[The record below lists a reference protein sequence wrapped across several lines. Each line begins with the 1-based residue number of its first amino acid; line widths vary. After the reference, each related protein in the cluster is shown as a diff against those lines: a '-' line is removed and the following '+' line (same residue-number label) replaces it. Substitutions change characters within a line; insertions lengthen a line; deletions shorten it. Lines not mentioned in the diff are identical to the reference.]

1 METNKTVQN
10 RNSSSVKSGGEY
22 VILTKQNELALQVS
36 DGSVVLSAPNGSV
49 SQRWKLKK
57 IAGGAYKILSCA
69 TGEAIDIMYGALDS
83 GVWVHVWEDIG
94 ASTQEWSVRK
104 TKDGSAYVV
113 LSKPANKCL
122 DVVGISAVEGN
133 HVQIWEDVKGENQ
146 QWIFVS
152 VGEPEEKPVK
162 KPAAKKPAAKKT
174 AVKSSKAAEKK
185 AAPIAKAEPAK
196 IVEKKPEQTK
206 LVEKKSEP
214 AKIVEAKAPKHPG
227 RPAADTK
234 K

>member
-1 METNKTVQN
+1 M
-10 RNSSSVKSGGEY
+10 
-22 VILTKQNELALQVS
+22 
-36 DGSVVLSAPNGSV
+36 
-49 SQRWKLKK
+49 
-57 IAGGAYKILSCA
+57 
-69 TGEAIDIMYGALDS
+69 
-83 GVWVHVWEDIG
+83 
-94 ASTQEWSVRK
+94 RK